1 MRASSGKTP
10 RASYSGSVPLHSNI
24 ELWGRGGESIDE
36 RAAASGRLYLKHRTR
51 KCMCR
56 GRSQAFPHL
65 NARATAAPCVF
76 LQLLCPPGS
85 SLAGAVHAR
94 WKVCA
99 RACVHDAHVHPARTC
114 AHTCTLVREGRGVRS
129 RLRARARVHALHAR
143 ARVRACVRACA
154 RACAFMCIRAR
165 MRAPAN
171 SDLVEN

>member
-1 MRASSGKTP
+1 MRTSSGKTP
-10 RASYSGSVPLHSNI
+10 RVCYSGSVPLHSNI

-56 GRSQAFPHL
+56 GRSQASSHL
-65 NARATAAPCVF
+65 DARATAAPCVS

-129 RLRARARVHALHAR
+129 RLRARARGCMRCTRAHVCARVSGRAR
-143 ARVRACVRACA
+143 ARVRVHVHTRAHVRA
-154 RACAFMCIRAR
+154 R
-165 MRAPAN
+165 
-171 SDLVEN
+171 